1 MHNDPK
7 MRKSGGRTALP
18 RSRMVLLIGAGLAAL
33 LGLVA
38 ALIRAD
44 LIHPSGRVPLA
55 DLHGGLMVY
64 GFLGAAIGLERA
76 VAYRSGGPGKPSWGF
91 FAPALGLLGS
101 LLCLLSL
108 MVSSPAAAPAW
119 VRVEFFGGIPWTL
132 SMLVLTA
139 MYLAIWRRQ

>member
-1 MHNDPK
+1 MQNDQK

-44 LIHPSGRVPLA
+44 LIHPSDSVPLA

-64 GFLGAAIGLERA
+64 GFLGAAIGL
-76 VAYRSGGPGKPSWGF
+76 GGQWPT
-91 FAPALGLLGS
+91 
-101 LLCLLSL
+101 
-108 MVSSPAAAPAW
+108 AAADPGSPPGD
-119 VRVEFFGGIPWTL
+119 FSLPPW
-132 SMLVLTA
+132 A
-139 MYLAIWRRQ
+139 C

>member
-1 MHNDPK
+1 MHNDQK
-7 MRKSGGRTALP
+7 MRKSGGRMALP

-38 ALIRAD
+38 ALIRSD

-76 VAYRSGGPGKPSWGF
+76 VAYRSGGSSKPSWGF
-91 FAPALGLLGS
+91 FAPALGLLDPP
-101 LLCLLSL
+101 L
-108 MVSSPAAAPAW
+108 
-119 VRVEFFGGIPWTL
+119 R
-132 SMLVLTA
+132 
-139 MYLAIWRRQ
+139 